1 MAEPGKREFLTE
13 EVRQSMVN
21 ARLRDVLNEYGGGVD
36 MMLLLQI
43 MLDAMNAKLTAGD
56 VAAIYSYRC
65 QSRDRKDG

>member
-1 MAEPGKREFLTE
+1 
-13 EVRQSMVN
+13 MVN